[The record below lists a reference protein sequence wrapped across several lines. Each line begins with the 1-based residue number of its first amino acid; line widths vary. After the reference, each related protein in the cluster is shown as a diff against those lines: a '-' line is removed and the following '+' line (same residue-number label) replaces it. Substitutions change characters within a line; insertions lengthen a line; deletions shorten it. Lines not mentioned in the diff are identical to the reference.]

1 MAARICLEDRKW
13 QPALKTRVPTVLAE
27 DMFHK
32 KTRLLPTS
40 IIYDWKIN

>member
-13 QPALKTRVPTVLAE
+13 QTVLKTRMPTVRAE
-27 DMFHK
+27 DMFHQ

-40 IIYDWKIN
+40 IIHGWKIY